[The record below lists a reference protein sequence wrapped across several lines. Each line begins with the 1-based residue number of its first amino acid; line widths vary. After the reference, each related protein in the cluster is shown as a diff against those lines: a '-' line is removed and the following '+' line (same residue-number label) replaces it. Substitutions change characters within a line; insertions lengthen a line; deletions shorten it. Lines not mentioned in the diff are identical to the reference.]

1 MERMFRVGGPANA
14 KANANKFARF
24 LSRGSAIFQE
34 LVDRP
39 IQNEMQMQN
48 RMGIQ
53 K

>member
-1 MERMFRVGGPANA
+1 MFRVGGLANA
-14 KANANKFARF
+14 KANANKFASF

-39 IQNEMQMQN
+39 IENEMQMQN
-48 RMGIQ
+48 RTGIQ

>member
-1 MERMFRVGGPANA
+1 MFRVDGPANV

-34 LVDRP
+34 LVVRP
-39 IQNEMQMQN
+39 MQNEMQIQN
-48 RMGIQ
+48 RTGLQ